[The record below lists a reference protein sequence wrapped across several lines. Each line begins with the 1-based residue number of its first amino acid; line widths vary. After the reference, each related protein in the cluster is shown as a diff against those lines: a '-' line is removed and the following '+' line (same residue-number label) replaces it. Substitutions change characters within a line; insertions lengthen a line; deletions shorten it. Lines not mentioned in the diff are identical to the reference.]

1 MNKNPFE
8 SLKSEDKVNPQ
19 EQFSVVATLPTKG
32 VIVDA
37 GKLHE
42 LKEQLNAQGADIVI
56 IPPGAKGIILRT
68 ELNPELQSKVDELTE
83 ELKPLSVLQ
92 IKTQDDV
99 VKLNVSLKKAKTIAK
114 AVDEERKLITSELDA
129 EKKGLIN
136 LGKSVTDELVRLT
149 TLINTNITNFQIEED
164 RKAKEKAA
172 EIERQKQADLAKIQA
187 EQKRIAD
194 IKNFILEFENN
205 VLNAA
210 HSATVADIDSKIAK
224 LAGVKLKPE
233 VYQEFLPEAIDMYN
247 RCVQKMNDRK
257 IELERLAEAEAINA
271 EAAERMKKEQEEKAR
286 LEKEAQEQK
295 AAEEQQKIAEQA
307 QESISN
313 VQMESELKSSMIGKQ
328 KNVQKRWTVEEETI
342 DMSLLPEEY
351 KTADIDKLK
360 KAVAEGAREIPG
372 VRIFEKIINTSR

>member
-19 EQFSVVATLPTKG
+19 EQFSVVSTLPTRG
-32 VIVDA
+32 VTVDA
-37 GKLHE
+37 GKFAE
-42 LKEQLNAQGADIVI
+42 LKEQLVPQGADIMI

-68 ELNPELQSKVDELTE
+68 ELNSELQNKVDELAE
-83 ELKPLSVLQ
+83 ELRPLTTFQ

-99 VKLNVSLKKAKTIAK
+99 VALNAALKKAKTIAK
-114 AVDEERKLITSELDA
+114 AVHDERKLITSELDG
-129 EKKGLIN
+129 EKKTLIN

-149 TLINTNITNFQIEED
+149 TLINTNITNFQVEED
-164 RKAKEKAA
+164 KKAKAAAALIEK
-172 EIERQKQADLAKIQA
+172 QKQDELAKIQA
-187 EQKRIAD
+187 EQKRVSD

-210 HSATVADIDSKIAK
+210 HSATLENIDEKIQK

-233 VYQEFLPEAIDMYN
+233 VYQEFLIEAEWMYK
-247 RCVQKMNDRK
+247 RCVQRLADRK
-257 IELERLAEAEAINA
+257 VELLRLAEAEALSA

-286 LEKEAQEQK
+286 LEKEAQDQK
-295 AAEEQQKIAEQA
+295 AEEEKQRLAEQA

-313 VQMESELKSSMIGKQ
+313 VQMTSELKSSMITKQ
-328 KNVQKRWTVEEETI
+328 KNVQKRWTVDEETI
-342 DMSLLPEEY
+342 DLSQLPEEY
-351 KTADIDKLK
+351 KTADIEKIK

-372 VRIFEKIINTSR
+372 VRIYEKIINTSR